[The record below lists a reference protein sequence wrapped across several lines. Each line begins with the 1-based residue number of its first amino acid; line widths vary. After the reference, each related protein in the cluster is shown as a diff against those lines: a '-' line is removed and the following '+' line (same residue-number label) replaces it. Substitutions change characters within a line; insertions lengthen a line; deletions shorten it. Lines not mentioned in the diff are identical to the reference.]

1 MIIAK
6 HLSRGLQYYQMAI
19 RLQAHRTL
27 FRQRGG
33 NNHVVQAE
41 CHQYIAILSI
51 GTSRP
56 QSELSC
62 NEPCLDCISLSAWF
76 QFLHSEALKS
86 GCRAS
91 L

>member
-6 HLSRGLQYYQMAI
+6 LLSRGLQYYQMAI

-56 QSELSC
+56 QFVM
-62 NEPCLDCISLSAWF
+62 SLVWIVSV
-76 QFLHSEALKS
+76 
-86 GCRAS
+86 CRRGSNSYIAK